1 MPNLSELEFLLVSC
15 DYATLTAVSASVKKI
30 GAKLALVPTADE
42 GREYLS
48 RRRVDAVFVDMQV
61 SGSMGMIEAVR
72 KSSSNAR
79 AAIFACVA
87 DAKESTGTLNA
98 GANFL
103 LRKPLNPDSVTLHL
117 TIAKDIMLRERRR
130 YFRHPVT
137 LPVTLK
143 DEKTELQA
151 KIINLSEG
159 GMAVRSGR
167 PLRHGSGVEFMFVL
181 AFGEEIQGKGLVSW
195 TSSEGMA
202 GILIQTLHGLGR
214 GYLETWLRSRE
225 RFASNAGAADASL

>member
-1 MPNLSELEFLLVSC
+1 MPAFSELEFLLVSC
-15 DYATLTAVSASVKKI
+15 DYATLTAVSASVKKF

-42 GREYLS
+42 AREYLS
-48 RRRVDAVFVDMQV
+48 RRRIDAIFVDMQIP
-61 SGSMGMIEAVR
+61 GSVGLIEAVR
-72 KSSSNAR
+72 KGSSNVR
-79 AAIFACVA
+79 SAIFACVT
-87 DAKESTGTLNA
+87 DSKESTATLNA

-103 LRKPLNPDSVTLHL
+103 LRKPLNPDAVSLHL

-143 DEKTELQA
+143 DEKAEQQA
-151 KIINLSEG
+151 KIVNLSEG

-167 PLRHGSGVEFMFVL
+167 PFRHEGTVEFAFEL
-181 AFGEEIQGKGLVSW
+181 SFGEEIRGKGLVAW

-202 GILIQTLHGLGR
+202 GILIQTLQGLGR

-225 RFASNAGAADASL
+225 YFASGAGTADASS